1 MESKPGTYALILQ
14 SRERSKI
21 QVGRTHEVM
30 VEPGYY
36 VYIGSA
42 FGSGGVRAR
51 VNRHCR
57 KTKPK
62 HWHIDYLREFT
73 AVLGAWVSYEP
84 ARLEHIWAQTLSRK
98 EGITLIPDIGCT
110 DCDCLSH
117 LYFSSVAPSF
127 PLYSKLLRGR
137 IEKWNYSN
145 AA

>member
-1 MESKPGTYALILQ
+1 MESIPGTYALILRN
-14 SRERSKI
+14 RERSTI
-21 QVGRTHEVM
+21 QVGRTHEIE

-36 VYIGSA
+36 IYIGSA
-42 FGSGGVRAR
+42 FGLGGVRTR

-73 AVLGAWVSYEP
+73 AVLGAWVSYGP
-84 ARLEHIWAQTLSRK
+84 NRLEHIWAQTLCSMA
-98 EGITLIPDIGCT
+98 GVTLVPSFGCT

-127 PLYSKLLRGR
+127 TLYSKLMGGK
-137 IEKWNYSN
+137 IVKWNYSN